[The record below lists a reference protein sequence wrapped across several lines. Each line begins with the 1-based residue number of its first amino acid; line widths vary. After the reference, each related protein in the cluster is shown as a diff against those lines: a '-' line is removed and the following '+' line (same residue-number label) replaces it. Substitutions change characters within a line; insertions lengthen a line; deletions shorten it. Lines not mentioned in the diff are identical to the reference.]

1 MNGEEGRST
10 RGLRSLSSFFSR
22 ESLSSLV
29 GSVDKGEVR
38 YFYPRDPQGRFSHG
52 EGGDP
57 EVKRRK
63 IDAAVREAHRRILD
77 NPDDMGR
84 AVYDAAADQGLS
96 GHDAQ
101 EVFQL
106 VDQKMRKEA
115 EALAKS
121 GTSGGAKLGWE
132 TRRGGGS
139 SPEDNPSNLMS
150 PQLEDVVR
158 RGYVTEG
165 VVDDPGLT
173 TTEGAK
179 AIIVRK
185 KDGSSASYLSLLP
198 PTKQDPNWTVGSGA
212 TAKSERKKGLWSAI
226 TSEAAA
232 FAQSQGTSLGSGQIV
247 SQENKAFW
255 EKLESAGKA
264 VRQDEHHYVF
274 VGDAPKPEKADKTL
288 DKAGTSDGAKL
299 GWETRRHGSAD
310 VAPEVPQLIAG
321 GNAEHFSILRAGVEE
336 MIAQE
341 VEDLNREAENH
352 RKRIPSDYAGM
363 TRGLAERGRRGFAA
377 LQDVRARLNGLQP
390 SSEEDKVL
398 LGRMLGYVEAKI
410 VGSRHGEFDVGE
422 RFRSLLSDAANLSG
436 KLERE
441 ASMARKSIR
450 EILDDARSEALA
462 KEGTSDGA
470 VRGWETRRGGKVEEE
485 KPDEKR
491 ALKQIDAD
499 DKKHGGTGF
508 IPIGGAD
515 NKAGWDAW
523 KRYTDLSREK
533 KVELLNAASLEQVNP
548 RDLRPL
554 QRTVEASELRDLI
567 TGKLPMT
574 QPGRTDWEDY
584 VYAMRERDGA
594 LHIMDGTHRTYAAIY
609 MGMKTMPVKVI
620 DVKSFEMQ
628 KALGLEKEGTSEGAK
643 KGWETR
649 RGAVPEEPK
658 GGKTYEVIY
667 RPRGKGTWGEVR
679 QVTVPPREDE
689 PKPEDES
696 ELHRR
701 NASGYLASAKAIE
714 QKLKGLGHTF
724 SHRIF
729 SSYSG
734 IGADEAN
741 KLRAEL
747 EMNRTAHRAATQG
760 KAVTMEE
767 LREAVAAVSPEV
779 AAAYERHFGSKK
791 EKAREDLRIVVRPP
805 IPSKRG
811 ENRNVMSPTG
821 EN

>member
-179 AIIVRK
+179 VIIVRK

-255 EKLESAGKA
+255 EKLTSAGKA

-470 VRGWETRRGGKVEEE
+470 VRGWETRRSGAAPVEETPKKGQDYLKQMGRRLSTAQDVSGRMKRILDSGKKITDVMDKKE
-485 KPDEKR
+485 IEVYSDSLRGALADAENVFTRVKNPSDTVYENLGYARGSFNEADKKPSEERAAMLSELWRPVYNLYRQGMELAEQGWDEK
-491 ALKQIDAD
+491 K
-499 DKKHGGTGF
+499 
-508 IPIGGAD
+508 
-515 NKAGWDAW
+515 NK
-523 KRYTDLSREK
+523 S
-533 KVELLNAASLEQVNP
+533 
-548 RDLRPL
+548 
-554 QRTVEASELRDLI
+554 I
-567 TGKLPMT
+567 T
-574 QPGRTDWEDY
+574 
-584 VYAMRERDGA
+584 
-594 LHIMDGTHRTYAAIY
+594 
-609 MGMKTMPVKVI
+609 
-620 DVKSFEMQ
+620 
-628 KALGLEKEGTSEGAK
+628 KEGTSEGAK

-649 RGAVPEEPK
+649 RGDAPDEPK

>member
-22 ESLSSLV
+22 RSLSSLV

-77 NPDDMGR
+77 NPNETAR
-84 AVYDAAADQGLS
+84 AAYDAAADQGLS

-101 EVFQL
+101 DVFQL

-115 EALAKS
+115 EALAK
-121 GTSGGAKLGWE
+121 
-132 TRRGGGS
+132 
-139 SPEDNPSNLMS
+139 D
-150 PQLEDVVR
+150 
-158 RGYVTEG
+158 
-165 VVDDPGLT
+165 
-173 TTEGAK
+173 
-179 AIIVRK
+179 
-185 KDGSSASYLSLLP
+185 
-198 PTKQDPNWTVGSGA
+198 
-212 TAKSERKKGLWSAI
+212 
-226 TSEAAA
+226 
-232 FAQSQGTSLGSGQIV
+232 
-247 SQENKAFW
+247 
-255 EKLESAGKA
+255 
-264 VRQDEHHYVF
+264 
-274 VGDAPKPEKADKTL
+274 
-288 DKAGTSDGAKL
+288 GTSDGAKL

-310 VAPEVPQLIAG
+310 VAPDVPQAIAG
-321 GNAEHFSILRAGVEE
+321 GNAEHFHALRAGVEE

-341 VEDLNREAENH
+341 VEDLNRETENH

-363 TRGLAERGRRGFAA
+363 TRRLEERGRQGFAA
-377 LQDVRARLNGLQP
+377 LQDVRARLNSLQP
-390 SSEEDKVL
+390 SREEDKVL
-398 LGRMLGYVEAKI
+398 LGKMLGYVEAKI

-470 VRGWETRRGGKVEEE
+470 VRGWETRRSGAAPVEETPKKGQDYLKQMGRRLSTAQDVSGRMKRILDSGKKITDVMDKKE
-485 KPDEKR
+485 IEVYSDSLRGALADAENVFTRVKNPSDTVYENLGYAKGSFNEADKKPPEERAAMLSELWRPVYNLYRQGMELAEQGWDEK
-491 ALKQIDAD
+491 K
-499 DKKHGGTGF
+499 
-508 IPIGGAD
+508 
-515 NKAGWDAW
+515 NK
-523 KRYTDLSREK
+523 S
-533 KVELLNAASLEQVNP
+533 
-548 RDLRPL
+548 
-554 QRTVEASELRDLI
+554 I
-567 TGKLPMT
+567 T
-574 QPGRTDWEDY
+574 
-584 VYAMRERDGA
+584 
-594 LHIMDGTHRTYAAIY
+594 
-609 MGMKTMPVKVI
+609 
-620 DVKSFEMQ
+620 
-628 KALGLEKEGTSEGAK
+628 KEGTSEGAK

-649 RGAVPEEPK
+649 RGAA
-658 GGKTYEVIY
+658 
-667 RPRGKGTWGEVR
+667 
-679 QVTVPPREDE
+679 
-689 PKPEDES
+689 PEDES

-701 NASGYLASAKAIE
+701 NAPGYLASAKAIE

-760 KAVTMEE
+760 KAVTREE

-791 EKAREDLRIVVRPP
+791 EKAKEDLRIVVRPP

-811 ENRNVMSPTG
+811 ANRNVMSPTG